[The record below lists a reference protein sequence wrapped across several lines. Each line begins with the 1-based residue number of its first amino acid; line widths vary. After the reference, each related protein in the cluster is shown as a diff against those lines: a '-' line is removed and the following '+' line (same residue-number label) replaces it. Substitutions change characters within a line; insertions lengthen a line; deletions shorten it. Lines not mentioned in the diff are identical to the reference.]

1 MPRSSIR
8 HESTMTNVIKGQI
21 KSRPFNSRLTIS
33 EFTRFIL
40 SDVANNKFNV
50 KFEIAND
57 CVNFSL
63 AEVVQNTND
72 SKKLKAY
79 SAVAS
84 LEKKLLN

>member
-1 MPRSSIR
+1 MVRSFIR
-8 HESTMTNVIKGQI
+8 HESIMTNVIKSQM

-40 SDVANNKFNV
+40 SDVTNNKFNV
-50 KFEIAND
+50 RFEIAND
-57 CVNFSL
+57 RVNSSL

-79 SAVAS
+79 SDVAS
-84 LEKKLLN
+84 LEKELLN